1 MLKKIKMVTLI
12 SAMIPLFFTSSLFA
26 GGSIDTGLNISIPCV
41 NVAGSF
47 FDIEL
52 LQFDHPSDPGGL
64 YWQLGATINAT
75 TDDGDC
81 AQFDT
86 TTFGLTLSNLDV
98 LGTPYDVTL
107 SKFDCPQY
115 PTNDLIYTLAGAAPS
130 GGSSGG
136 KFTLSTTSFTA
147 GDEIPLT
154 HVCDSY
160 GGSDIS
166 PELSWS
172 NAPTG
177 TTSYALVMDDEV
189 SPCGT
194 GDNACKHWSV
204 YGIPVSE
211 SGLAQGVAISS
222 ITGAT
227 EGSNYTG
234 STGYAGPCPPNQHTY
249 TFTVYALDSNMPVVS
264 SGTGLTRSMFETI
277 FSYYILDS
285 ATITGIFTP

>member
-1 MLKKIKMVTLI
+1 MLKKIKTVILF
-12 SAMIPLFFTSSLFA
+12 SAMIPLLFTSSLFA
-26 GGSIDTGLNISIPCV
+26 GGSIDSGLNISIPCV

-47 FDIEL
+47 FDIQL
-52 LQFDHPSDPGGL
+52 LKFDHPSDPGGL
-64 YWQLGATINAT
+64 YWNLGPTINAT

-86 TTFGLTLSNLDV
+86 TTFGLTLPNLDV

-115 PTNDLIYTLAGAAPS
+115 PNDLIYTLTGGTPS
-130 GGSSGG
+130 GGGSGG
-136 KFTLSTTSFTA
+136 TFTLSTTSFTA

-160 GGSDIS
+160 NGSDIS

-172 NAPTG
+172 NAPSG
-177 TTSYALVMDDEV
+177 TNSYALVMDDEV

-194 GDNACKHWSV
+194 GDNACQHWSV
-204 YGIPVSE
+204 YNIPVSE
-211 SGLAQGVAISS
+211 SGLAQGVAVSG

-227 EGSNYTG
+227 EGENYTG
-234 STGYAGPCPPNQHTY
+234 GTGYAGPCPPNQHTY
-249 TFTVYALDSNMPVVS
+249 TFTVYALASGMPTIPA
-264 SGTGLTRSMFETI
+264 GIGMTRSMFASTYA
-277 FSYYILDS
+277 SYILGS